1 MYRWT
6 CTSGVCM
13 FYWPFCRQCRAT
25 VRSLGLYSPL
35 CCSHTSTYRAFLC
48 ISVIADRLLVPICR
62 LQSISTRLFVQRN
75 NIVIRDRRL
84 SNSFSAG
91 QDWLGISMAKSS
103 SSTASSS
110 APALQHAGA
119 GQHRRAPGLAAVN
132 PPARVRLLTTL
143 SFPLLLLFAVPF
155 WWYTTAIERLPLPV
169 DRIDVLSN
177 GAVSHE
183 YSRWASNGLEALP

>member
-1 MYRWT
+1 
-6 CTSGVCM
+6 
-13 FYWPFCRQCRAT
+13 
-25 VRSLGLYSPL
+25 
-35 CCSHTSTYRAFLC
+35 
-48 ISVIADRLLVPICR
+48 
-62 LQSISTRLFVQRN
+62 
-75 NIVIRDRRL
+75 
-84 SNSFSAG
+84 
-91 QDWLGISMAKSS
+91 MAKSS

-110 APALQHAGA
+110 VPTLQHAGA
-119 GQHRRAPGLAAVN
+119 GQHRPTQGLAAIN